1 MTRIIPSRANFS
13 FPDPTRAVADQ
24 RIEMGSATNSGR
36 LRDLGQTVNLGHA
49 TAQADTAYAQ
59 SWVDGQ
65 FVYNAGA
72 AFVERLRVRI
82 CKASDVHLALYCSAR
97 AYSHI
102 APHAG
107 KLRFTC
113 VGNGNTTTIALAAPI
128 VGPIPASTT
137 ARSVLDLTGGFV
149 AHAGGD
155 YAEITVE
162 ISDACTVESIFL
174 QYRETSGGLYPA
186 ADESMSAGVA
196 ADGFVPHDSDE
207 VAFDAPVSADWLT
220 RTIRSG
226 IDIIR
231 QRQRNLFV
239 WSGIND
245 VYNILTQNTRYRFP
259 APMRHYFVAPVVAND
274 SQGGRIGRIW
284 FRADATG
291 GEVGLTVRTFLQGA
305 ELFSKKIAAGAALA
319 WYTGEFTL
327 AGRRDLDAPA
337 DYPSFLL
344 CYIVFDHQNDARSG
358 TVESAY
364 GDDWSGGA
372 PVVSVNNRFV
382 DSIAIWG
389 V

>member
-1 MTRIIPSRANFS
+1 MTRVIPSRANFG

-155 YAEITVE
+155 YAEMTVE

-186 ADESMSAGVA
+186 ADENMSAGVA

-207 VAFDAPVSADWLT
+207 VAFDAPVSSDWLT
-220 RTIRSG
+220 RTIRNG

-231 QRQRNLFV
+231 QRRRNLFV
-239 WSGIND
+239 WSG
-245 VYNILTQNTRYRFP
+245 VQNLPATAALYRNP
-259 APMRHYFVAPVVAND
+259 APFRHYFIIPIAANAENEA
-274 SQGGRIGRIW
+274 GRLFQMW

-291 GEVGLTVRTFLQGA
+291 GEIGVTVRTA
-305 ELFSKKIAAGAALA
+305 VSDTELARVVVAAGTAQA
-319 WYTGEFTL
+319 WHDATFSGFRSRSL
-327 AGRRDLDAPA
+327 NAPA
-337 DYPSFLL
+337 DYPGFLV
-344 CYIVFDHQNDARSG
+344 CYVEFDNQRNGQTG
-358 TVESAY
+358 TFTADHSATRY
-364 GDDWSGGA
+364 
-372 PVVSVNNRFV
+372 V
-382 DSIAIWG
+382 DSLAIWG